1 MLRLRSCILAHLLS
15 SPTSCHRSPSPLRR
29 LLSAAA
35 PPIPPRTG
43 FAVEEY
49 LVDTCGLTR
58 AQALK
63 ASTKLSHL
71 RSPTKPDAVLAF
83 LAGLGLSTA
92 DVAAAVAR
100 DPQLLCAGVERT
112 LSPIVAG
119 LTGLSLPH
127 SEIARLLSLSF
138 RCKSVVSKV
147 HYYLRLFGSSDKFLQ
162 AFKRNN
168 RLLSHSLERV
178 VKANVA
184 LLQECTLG
192 ACDIA
197 KVCTTV
203 PRMLTASAEQ
213 IQAAAAF
220 AEGLGVPRGSVMFRK
235 ILLYVELLGE
245 DKIAA
250 KVKYL
255 KSTLGWSDAEDPSV
269 LRRSKNMLQRRSEF
283 LLSELG
289 LEPAYIAHRSAML
302 TYSLEGRLRP
312 CYYVVKFQKENGLL
326 AHSHSYYKAL
336 L

>member
-1 MLRLRSCILAHLLS
+1 MLRLRICILAHLLS
-15 SPTSCHRSPSPLRR
+15 SPTTCHRSPSPLCR

-35 PPIPPRTG
+35 PPVSQRTGITG

-49 LVDTCGLTR
+49 LVDTCGLTP

-100 DPQLLCAGVERT
+100 DPQLLCAGVKRT

-119 LTGLSLPH
+119 LTGLGLSH

-138 RCKSVVSKV
+138 RCKSVVSNV

-178 VKANVA
+178 VKPNVA

-197 KVCTTV
+197 KVCATV

-213 IQAAAAF
+213 IRAAAA
-220 AEGLGVPRGSVMFRK
+220 
-235 ILLYVELLGE
+235 
-245 DKIAA
+245 
-250 KVKYL
+250 KVL
-255 KSTLGWSDAEDPSV
+255 VCPVAP
-269 LRRSKNMLQRRSEF
+269 
-283 LLSELG
+283 
-289 LEPAYIAHRSAML
+289 
-302 TYSLEGRLRP
+302 
-312 CYYVVKFQKENGLL
+312 
-326 AHSHSYYKAL
+326 
-336 L
+336 